1 MAESP
6 PSRPPPDLET
16 LQFNAWDAEFS
27 TDMSHKMRVPDSI
40 RVTGDSKHIEPRDS
54 SSASENLLLMESHQG
69 DHLNGFHHY
78 HPHSPSAS
86 SSTTTTTG
94 LTSSSHHHPHQHHR
108 EDGFAVWGGPVG
120 PEHLDAFGMMHP
132 HDALE
137 ITRDRT
143 RRSMTVPQ
151 RILAAGDEE
160 NEVLG
165 FSVSRQNSSASSAPS
180 RHQMELDLSSA
191 APSHRGGGFGG
202 GGDSGIQLSTPPEV
216 LTIESKFPTVY
227 HEETPVGE
235 RPPRTSGLPGGDPR
249 SASPLLRRKPGN
261 AAADAVAGIGS
272 LQGSI
277 NDVSVGNLNMTPLD
291 DAGAIS
297 TVQEETVLL
306 RRHVAKLSRRVNQLE
321 QDNLRRSYREYL
333 VYPVAIGYFIVK
345 LLSWFRRSH

>member
-1 MAESP
+1 MMAESP

-27 TDMSHKMRVPDSI
+27 ADMSHKMRVPDSI
-40 RVTGDSKHIEPRDS
+40 RVAGDSKHIEPRDS
-54 SSASENLLLMESHQG
+54 SLAEENLLLLESR
-69 DHLNGFHHY
+69 DRFNG
-78 HPHSPSAS
+78 HPPLSPSSSMTNGLAS
-86 SSTTTTTG
+86 T
-94 LTSSSHHHPHQHHR
+94 PPQQQQQR
-108 EDGFAVWGGPVG
+108 EDGFGVWGGPVG
-120 PEHLDAFGMMHP
+120 PEHSVDAYGLMHP

-151 RILAAGDEE
+151 RILVAGDEG
-160 NEVLG
+160 NEIFG
-165 FSVSRQNSSASSAPS
+165 TTVSRQSSSASSAPS

-191 APSHRGGGFGG
+191 APAHRGGGFGGSGGG

-227 HEETPVGE
+227 HEETPQGE
-235 RPPRTSGLPGGDPR
+235 RAPRTSGLPGGDPR
-249 SASPLLRRKPGN
+249 SASPLLRRKTGRPGS
-261 AAADAVAGIGS
+261 AAADAIAGIGS

-277 NDVSVGNLNMTPLD
+277 NDVSVAHLNMTPLD
-291 DAGAIS
+291 DVGAITS
-297 TVQEETVLL
+297 VQEETVLL

-333 VYPVAIGYFIVK
+333 VYPVALGYFIVK